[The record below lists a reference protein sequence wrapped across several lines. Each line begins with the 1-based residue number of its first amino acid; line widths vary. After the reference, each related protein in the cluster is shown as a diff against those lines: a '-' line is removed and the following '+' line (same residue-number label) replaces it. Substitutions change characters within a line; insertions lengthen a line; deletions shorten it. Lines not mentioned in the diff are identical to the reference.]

1 MGFAHPRAM
10 KILPGGGRGAGY
22 FAGAVVS
29 VVGPAL
35 IVGDRPEDDAGA
47 SVPRPVP

>member
-10 KILPGGGRGAGY
+10 KILRGAGGCGVPC
-22 FAGAVVS
+22 AGAVVS

-35 IVGDRPEDDAGA
+35 IVGGRPEHDAGA